1 MDAGPMDDYYEDPAT
16 TYGNPS
22 MGPPNNFGHQGPQN
36 NQVEINQ
43 WPPPGGRQGKKGK
56 KKNQGPQQVGPQN
69 NFGNQGPPR
78 MGQGPWGNNRE
89 PDEMDEAM
97 RFLDEKESEKHK
109 ASNINLPAGPK
120 TPPPGLNI
128 GLMHLFAFLV
138 KRIIDLLGG
147 HIIQWSLVGE
157 DFAQALFIENTF
169 IVVVGQYRLL
179 SF

>member
-1 MDAGPMDDYYEDPAT
+1 MDDYYEDPAT

-43 WPPPGGRQGKKGK
+43 WPPPGGRQGKKGR
-56 KKNQGPQQVGPQN
+56 KKNQGPQVGPQN
-69 NFGNQGPPR
+69 NFGNQGPPM

-128 GLMHLFAFLV
+128 GLIHFFCFCLKNNWFARRTHHSMTLYWGRLCPGFFL
-138 KRIIDLLGG
+138 
-147 HIIQWSLVGE
+147 
-157 DFAQALFIENTF
+157 NTF
-169 IVVVGQYRLL
+169 MLVSAVGQYRFVVFL
-179 SF
+179 SQEA

>member
-1 MDAGPMDDYYEDPAT
+1 MDDYYEDPAT

-36 NQVEINQ
+36 NQMEINQ
-43 WPPPGGRQGKKGK
+43 WPPPGGRQGKKGE
-56 KKNQGPQQVGPQN
+56 KKNQGPQVGPPN
-69 NFGNQGPPR
+69 NFGNQGPPM

-128 GLMHLFAFLV
+128 GLMHLSAFLV
-138 KRIIDLLGG
+138 KRIIDLLEG
-147 HIIQWSLVGE
+147 HIIQ
-157 DFAQALFIENTF
+157 
-169 IVVVGQYRLL
+169 
-179 SF
+179 